1 MYFFCD
7 FLVLTKI
14 IKAISK
20 AIKIEKIGI
29 NPFSLVRIRAY
40 LGFITLNIDMKNI

>member
-7 FLVLTKI
+7 LLVLSKT
-14 IKAISK
+14 IKAMSK
-20 AIKIEKIGI
+20 TIKVEKIGI
-29 NPFSLVRIRAY
+29 KPSSLVRTRAY

>member
-1 MYFFCD
+1 MYFFYD
-7 FLVLTKI
+7 LLVLNKT

-20 AIKIEKIGI
+20 AIKIKKTGI
-29 NPFSLVRIRAY
+29 KPLNLVRIRAY